1 MQVIITYDA
10 KKKEFFVSEY
20 SVKHISKELIIPEH
34 GLNKIMKKTI
44 LEKSLYGQLPVSIAR
59 EYALSANEVDTKL
72 RKKITNAKYY
82 AKRQDLEL
90 VIDFQD
96 LALACAWCK
105 QRSVFRFTLE
115 EFESLP
121 ENEWFSSI

>member
-10 KKKEFFVSEY
+10 KKKEFFVSES
-20 SVKHISKELIIPEH
+20 SVKHILKELIIPEH
-34 GLNKIMKKTI
+34 GLNKIMNKTI

-72 RKKITNAKYY
+72 RIKIANAKYY

-105 QRSVFRFTLE
+105 
-115 EFESLP
+115 P
-121 ENEWFSSI
+121 